1 MDNTI
6 YLVVIFLGK
15 LKIVDQS
22 GSILDCRSISPYSFL
37 QNALMLLGGLMNPA
51 RFGEQVLGKPSEYC
65 ERAFTDK
72 KGPIDTYQKHIRL
85 LNL

>member
-1 MDNTI
+1 MYMDNTI

-37 QNALMLLGGLMNPA
+37 HFDLMLLG
-51 RFGEQVLGKPSEYC
+51 E
-65 ERAFTDK
+65 
-72 KGPIDTYQKHIRL
+72 
-85 LNL
+85 LNG